1 MKIDVLVVGG
11 GASGL
16 VAAIFAA
23 RAGARTTII
32 EHKDKIG
39 KKILATGNGKCNY
52 TNLVQ
57 TPECYRGTNPAFATF
72 VLNEFNETDAIAFF
86 RELGIMPKYKNGYV
100 YPYSEQATSIV
111 NVLAMELKRL
121 NVNIVYNEHVSSM
134 KKQKDESFFV
144 QTNVNTYQAKKVILA
159 TGGCAS
165 KAHGSDGSGYALA
178 ESFGHHI
185 IKPLPALTQLLAS
198 NKFFKTISGV
208 RLEAKARLFSNQ
220 KEIAMEE
227 GEVLFTNYGISG
239 IPIFQLSRF
248 AAKSID
254 ENKNTSLTLDFYPEM
269 SEFELQSHMI
279 ERFENGQHKTTE
291 EVLTG
296 LINQKLAYVLL
307 QEAKLKPEAPS
318 ERVNKDGILR
328 ITKLLKQFTLTITG
342 CNTFEN
348 AQVSAGGV
356 DTSEIDA
363 KTLESKLV
371 ENLYITGELLDID
384 GTCGGY
390 NLQWAWST
398 GVIAGRNVVLP

>member
-16 VAAIFAA
+16 VAAMFAA
-23 RAGARTTII
+23 RAGAHTTII

-57 TPECYRGTNPAFATF
+57 TPECYRGTYPEFASA
-72 VLNEFNETDAIAFF
+72 VLKEFNETDTIAFF

-100 YPYSEQATSIV
+100 YPYSEQAASVV

-121 NVNIVYNEHVSSM
+121 HVNIIYNEHVAIM
-134 KKQKDESFFV
+134 KKQKDGNFMV
-144 QTNVNTYQAKKVILA
+144 QTKEQTYYAKKVILA

-165 KAHGSDGSGYALA
+165 SAHGSDGSGYELA
-178 ESFGHHI
+178 KSFGHHI
-185 IKPLPALTQLLAS
+185 MKPLPALTQLLS
-198 NKFFKTISGV
+198 SGKFFKTIAGV
-208 RLEAKARLFSNQ
+208 RLEAKAALFSNQ

-227 GEVLFTNYGISG
+227 GEILFTSYGISG
-239 IPIFQLSRF
+239 IPIFQLSRY
-248 AAKSID
+248 AAMSI
-254 ENKNTSLTLDFYPEM
+254 EKKAITVLTLDFYPEI
-269 SEFELQSHMI
+269 SEFDLQKHMI
-279 ERFENGQHKTTE
+279 ERFENGSHKTTE

-307 QEAKLKPEAPS
+307 QEANLKPEAPS
-318 ERVNKDGILR
+318 EHVQKDGIQR

-371 ENLYITGELLDID
+371 KKLYITGELLDID

-398 GVIAGRNVVLP
+398 GVIAGRNVVLS

>member
-134 KKQKDESFFV
+134 KKQKDGSFFV
-144 QTNVNTYQAKKVILA
+144 QTNENTYQAKKVILA

-178 ESFGHHI
+178 ESLGHHI

-307 QEAKLKPEAPS
+307 QEAKLKPEVPS

-371 ENLYITGELLDID
+371 KNLYITGELLDID

>member
-23 RAGARTTII
+23 RAGARTAII

-57 TPECYRGTNPAFATF
+57 TPECYRGSHPEFASF

-100 YPYSEQATSIV
+100 YPYSEQAASIV
-111 NVLAMELKRL
+111 SVLAMELKRL
-121 NVNIVYNEHVSSM
+121 NVTIVCNEHVSNI
-134 KKQKDESFFV
+134 KRQKGCFMI
-144 QTNVNTYQAKKVILA
+144 QTSDHVYEAKNVILA

-165 KAHGSDGSGYALA
+165 KAHGSDGSGYELA
-178 ESFGHHI
+178 KSFGHKI
-185 IKPLPALTQLLAS
+185 IKPMPALTQLLS
-198 NKFFKTISGV
+198 NAKFCKMISGV
-208 RLEAKARLFSNQ
+208 RLEAKVSLYSDNQ
-220 KEIAMEE
+220 TVSMEE

-239 IPIFQLSRF
+239 IPVFQISRY
-248 AAKSID
+248 AAESVDK
-254 ENKNTSLTLDFYPEM
+254 KRNTSLVLDFYPEF
-269 SEFELQSHMI
+269 SEFELLGHMM
-279 ERFENGQHKTTE
+279 ERFRFGCHKTTE

-296 LINQKLAYVLL
+296 MINQKLAYVIL
-307 QEAKLKPEAPS
+307 QEAKLNPEAPS
-318 ERVNKDGILR
+318 KHVNEDGMKR
-328 ITKLLKQFTLTITG
+328 IVKLLKGFKLTITG

-356 DTSEIDA
+356 DTDEVHEA
-363 KTLESKLV
+363 TLESKLV
-371 ENLYITGELLDID
+371 KNLYITGELLDID

-398 GVIAGRNVVLP
+398 GAIAGRNVILP